1 MNAEDRLTRLE
12 NTLLKLSG
20 QQNTGPDSLKF
31 YRYELFVP
39 YVQPPQGDLRMNIL
53 LQFDTTLDYMPL
65 VVLHKTQGVQT
76 TSLHPTGGSSI
87 TTKRYLTSQSQDAT
101 YILISTQPGSFYR
114 V

>member
-39 YVQPPQGDLRMNIL
+39 YVQPPQGDLQMNVL

-65 VVLHKTQGVQT
+65 VVLYQTQGTQT
-76 TSLHPTGGSSI
+76 AFLHPTGGSTI
-87 TTKRYLTSQSQDAT
+87 TTKRYLTSQSQDTT

>member
-39 YVQPPQGDLRMNIL
+39 YVQPPQGDLQMNVL

-65 VVLHKTQGVQT
+65 VVLYQTQGTQT
-76 TSLHPTGGSSI
+76 AFLHPTGGSTI
-87 TTKRYLTSQSQDAT
+87 TTKRYLTSQIQDAT